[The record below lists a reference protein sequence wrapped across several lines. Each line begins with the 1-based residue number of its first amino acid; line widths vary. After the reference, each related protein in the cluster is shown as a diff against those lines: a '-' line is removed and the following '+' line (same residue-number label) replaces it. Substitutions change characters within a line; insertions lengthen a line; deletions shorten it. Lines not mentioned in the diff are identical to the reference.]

1 MKKTL
6 SSYLW
11 WTHER
16 GSFHYDVMVTLI
28 LLFIFVTPQ
37 LWNYRDRPQPP
48 RASASEVSVK
58 TESPGHF
65 VYQIDAAQV
74 RRSADVDAFLTHSVE
89 AISGDMVIDR
99 YEPVKAED
107 GRVSSYKVWAHR

>member
-28 LLFIFVTPQ
+28 LLFIFVTPR
-37 LWNYRDRPQPP
+37 LWNYRDHPSPYSGG
-48 RASASEVSVK
+48 ASQVLVK
-58 TESPGHF
+58 VESPDHF
-65 VYQIDAAQV
+65 VYQVNAAPK
-74 RRSADVDAFLTHSVE
+74 DHTDLDTFLLHSIE
-89 AISGDMVIDR
+89 PISGEVAIDK
-99 YEPVKAED
+99 YEPTRDAGGKVT
-107 GRVSSYKVWAHR
+107 GYKVWAHR